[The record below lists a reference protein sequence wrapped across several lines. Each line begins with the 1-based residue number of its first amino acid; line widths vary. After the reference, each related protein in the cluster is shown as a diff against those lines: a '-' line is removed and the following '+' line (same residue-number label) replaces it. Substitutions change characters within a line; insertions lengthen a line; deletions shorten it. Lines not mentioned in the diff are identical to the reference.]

1 MAEKTSKKRPAKPFR
16 GAIDGKPFSKENQP
30 PPEAKSKGW
39 KERRSEMLLSK
50 AIAEALGVTA
60 DDQTPLKGYAAKL
73 ILLAENGNAEAL
85 KQVRQAIEDEVTKID
100 ITTDGEKVQQQ
111 VIVLPNGATIPIG

>member
-1 MAEKTSKKRPAKPFR
+1 MADKTTEKRRGRPLT
-16 GAIDGKPFSKENQP
+16 GTEGKTFSKDYQP
-30 PPEAKSKGW
+30 SPEAKSKGW

-60 DDQTPLKGYAAKL
+60 DDQTPLKGYASKL

-85 KQVRQAIEDEVTKID
+85 KQVRQAIEDEVTKVD
-100 ITTDGEKVQQQ
+100 ITTGGEKVQQQ